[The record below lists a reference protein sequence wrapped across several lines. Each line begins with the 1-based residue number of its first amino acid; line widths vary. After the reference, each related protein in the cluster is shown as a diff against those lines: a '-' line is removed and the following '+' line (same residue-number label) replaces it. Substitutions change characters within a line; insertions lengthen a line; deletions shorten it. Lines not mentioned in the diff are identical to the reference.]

1 VKLVLGMLLAAPA
14 FADTLDWNTAFP
26 VDQAPQ
32 QVYLQAHYLDSK
44 GMPHAL
50 QMWREGEQRLERLT
64 DHSIMISISRKTG
77 AEDDYQLYDL
87 KRNTVVSA
95 DRSHLYRIG
104 IYANWNGMAHILTM
118 PQGAYTI
125 TAEQLAPQSTTWGSC
140 SWYQLSIPD
149 QDDRHICWSSTWGL
163 PLLIKQHHQLIFDV
177 SALNT
182 STPEIFADIVHQQ
195 YTRID
200 THDDIDTD

>member
-1 VKLVLGMLLAAPA
+1 MLGMLLAAPA

-32 QVYLQAHYLDSK
+32 QVYLQANYLDSK
-44 GMPHAL
+44 GMPHTL
-50 QMWREGEQRLERLT
+50 QMWREGEQRLSRLT
-64 DHSIMISISRKTG
+64 DHNVMISISRKTG

-104 IYANWNGMAHILTM
+104 IYANWNGMAHILTI
-118 PQGAYTI
+118 PQGVYTI
-125 TAEQLAPQSTTWGSC
+125 TAEQSSPQSTTWGLC
-140 SWYQLSIPD
+140 RWYQLSIPD
-149 QDDRHICWSSTWGL
+149 QDDRHICWSSAWGL
-163 PLLIKQHHQLIFDV
+163 PLLIKQHHQLIFNV

-182 STPEIFADIVHQQ
+182 SAPEIFANIAQLH